1 MKYLLLPLLACIA
14 SGQDATGNVDKG
26 KKIFMDVGCYECHG
40 TVGQGGAAGARIGP
54 PPLNAQGFIRY
65 IRKPAGAMPAFTD
78 KVLTDQDLT
87 DVYAYLKSVPAVKPA
102 KDIPLLNDLK
112 GK

>member
-1 MKYLLLPLLACIA
+1 MKRFFTFVLPCIA
-14 SGQDATGNVDKG
+14 FAQDGNITKG
-26 KKIFMDVGCYECHG
+26 KKIFTDVGCYECHG

-54 PPLNAQGFIRY
+54 PVLNAQGFIRY

-87 DVYAYLKSVPAVKPA
+87 DVYAYLKSVPAVKPV
-102 KDIPLLNDLK
+102 KDIPLLNELK

>member
-1 MKYLLLPLLACIA
+1 MKHWLALVFLLPFIA
-14 SGQDATGNVDKG
+14 SAQDGNATKG

-54 PPLNAQGFIRY
+54 PNLNTQGFIRY
-65 IRKPAGAMPAFTD
+65 IRRPGGAMPAFTD

-87 DVYAYLKSVPAVKPA
+87 DVYAYLKGVPAVKPV
-102 KDIPLLNDLK
+102 KDIPLLNALK
-112 GK
+112 AN